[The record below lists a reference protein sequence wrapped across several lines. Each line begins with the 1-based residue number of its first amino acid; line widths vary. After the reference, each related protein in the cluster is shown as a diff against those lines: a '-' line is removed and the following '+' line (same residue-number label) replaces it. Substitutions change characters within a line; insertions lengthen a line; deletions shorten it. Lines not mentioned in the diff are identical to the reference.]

1 LNNVLPLESGS
12 AMNRFETRLAKLE
25 GNAPAP
31 ASPFDGL
38 TIDELTVWIL
48 EQCSEL
54 LAGNDL
60 QAEVRADVEKERA
73 RVCWRIIETVNFA
86 SGRWAK
92 PRGFD
97 NYQERITSM
106 KRYWERLQ
114 SERGEYVPSLIES
127 DGGGP
132 DPVTPDLMARRAK
145 CWAHPIVKQIVKD
158 APAAKIQEKSLFH
171 ECGSFKSGH
180 PGKPSDSCAQMCKR
194 ECLNSRR
201 GGFKALDRSTPDRYH

>member
-1 LNNVLPLESGS
+1 
-12 AMNRFETRLAKLE
+12 MNRFETRLAKLE

-48 EQCSEL
+48 EQSSEL
-54 LAGNDL
+54 LAGNYL

-92 PRGFD
+92 PPGFD

-114 SERGEYVPSLIES
+114 SECGEYVPSLNHEIER
-127 DGGGP
+127 DGFGRP
-132 DPVTPDLMARRAK
+132 DPVTPDLMARRVK
-145 CWAHPIVKQIVKD
+145 CWANPIVKQIVKD
-158 APAAKIQEKSLFH
+158 ATE
-171 ECGSFKSGH
+171 
-180 PGKPSDSCAQMCKR
+180 
-194 ECLNSRR
+194 SR
-201 GGFKALDRSTPDRYH
+201 G

>member
-1 LNNVLPLESGS
+1 
-12 AMNRFETRLAKLE
+12 
-25 GNAPAP
+25 
-31 ASPFDGL
+31 
-38 TIDELTVWIL
+38 LTVWIL
-48 EQCSEL
+48 EQSSEL
-54 LAGNDL
+54 LAGNYL

-92 PRGFD
+92 PPGFD

-114 SERGEYVPSLIES
+114 FECGEYVPSLNYEIES
-127 DGGGP
+127 DGFGRP

-201 GGFKALDRSTPDRYH
+201 GGFKASDRSTRERYH